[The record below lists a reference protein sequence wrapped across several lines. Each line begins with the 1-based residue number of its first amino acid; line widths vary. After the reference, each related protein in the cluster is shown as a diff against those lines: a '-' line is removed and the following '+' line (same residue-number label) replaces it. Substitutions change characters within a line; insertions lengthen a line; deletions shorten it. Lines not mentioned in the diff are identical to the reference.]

1 MSSTSTA
8 SDREPAA
15 GLQPRC
21 AAIDAE
27 VSLRPL
33 QTQPAW
39 TQLGTL
45 FLVELSNWRWS
56 WTLMLLRGTI
66 TPLVSLVALGTF
78 ARDSGREAVL
88 YVVTGNVVV
97 GLLFGAMDAVHS
109 PVTFLRFDGAMDYF
123 ATLPISKH
131 LWILAMT
138 AAFQLISLPSLCITM
153 LVGPPLLDLT
163 VHPSLLLLPIIPLC
177 ALSLSGVGALLGL
190 VGRTRSESLN
200 VGFLLTLVMTGLGPV
215 LIPPDRLPRAM
226 RLLGYLV
233 PSTYAASAV
242 RQTLV
247 GPVTLRLAL
256 DALVM
261 LGITIASL
269 WWVGQK
275 MTWRAE

>member
-1 MSSTSTA
+1 MSITSTA
-8 SDREPAA
+8 SDHEPPAGPQTHDVALEAA
-15 GLQPRC
+15 TS
-21 AAIDAE
+21 
-27 VSLRPL
+27 VRPL
-33 QTQPAW
+33 RVQPAW

-56 WTLMLLRGTI
+56 WTTMLLRGTI
-66 TPLVSLVALGTF
+66 TPLLSLVALGVF
-78 ARDSGREAVL
+78 ARDLGREAVL

-109 PVTFLRFDGAMDYF
+109 HVTFLRFDGAMDYF

-190 VGRTRSESLN
+190 VGRTRSESHNL
-200 VGFLLTLVMTGLGPV
+200 GFLLTLVMTGLGPV

-226 RLLGYLV
+226 RLFGYLV

-247 GPVTLRLAL
+247 GPVTIRLAL
-256 DALVM
+256 DAVVM
-261 LGITIASL
+261 LGVTTASL

-275 MTWRAE
+275 MTWRAD

>member
-1 MSSTSTA
+1 MSTTSTA
-8 SDREPAA
+8 SDHTLEA
-15 GLQPRC
+15 GPRTRDTIDPETSIQP
-21 AAIDAE
+21 
-27 VSLRPL
+27 LRALPVWS
-33 QTQPAW
+33 QFT
-39 TQLGTL
+39 TL

-56 WTLMLLRGTI
+56 WATMLLRGTI
-66 TPLVSLVALGTF
+66 TPMLSLLALGIF

-97 GLLFGAMDAVHS
+97 GLLFGAMNAVHS
-109 PVTFLRFDGAMDYF
+109 HVTFLRFDGAMDYF

-138 AAFQLISLPSLCITM
+138 AAFLLLSLPSLCITL

-163 VHPSLLLLPIIPLC
+163 VQPSPLLLPVIPLC

-190 VGRTRSESLN
+190 VGRTRNESLN
-200 VGFLLTLVMTGLGPV
+200 IGFLLTFMMTGLGPV
-215 LIPPDRLPRAM
+215 LIPPNRLPKAM

-247 GPVTLRLAL
+247 GPVTPRLAL
-256 DALVM
+256 DLSVL
-261 LGITIASL
+261 LGITFMSL

-275 MTWRAE
+275 MTWRSE